1 METPELCLVLADKI
15 SSFISVVDPVD
26 NSEKWKKDVS
36 LDIEEKE
43 KTRVRFH

>member
-1 METPELCLVLADKI
+1 METPELCLVLVDKI

-26 NSEKWKKDVS
+26 DSEEWKKDIS

-43 KTRVRFH
+43 RTRVRFR